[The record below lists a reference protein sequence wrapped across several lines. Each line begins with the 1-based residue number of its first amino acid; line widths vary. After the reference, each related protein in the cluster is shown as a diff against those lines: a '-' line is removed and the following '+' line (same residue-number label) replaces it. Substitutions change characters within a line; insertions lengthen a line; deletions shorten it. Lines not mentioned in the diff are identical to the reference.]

1 MTNAEG
7 SWDIVGA
14 RSQIGAGIYMGAP
27 EKIRTQIF

>member
-14 RSQIGAGIYMGAP
+14 RSQIETGIYMGAP
-27 EKIRTQIF
+27 DKLRTQII